1 MTRGRRQR
9 PFQRD
14 RLLVVMG
21 LFAAGFLLILGR
33 LYGLQVGGHAKWYER
48 GMRQYNQHATLQPE
62 RGEILDRHG
71 RVLAT
76 SVAVPSVYAVPREIE
91 QPEQTA
97 DTLTALLKTPDETLR
112 RRLASEASFVWLA
125 RQVSPGTAT
134 QLRERR
140 LPGVDFVTEMR
151 RYYPKHHLAGQLL
164 GFVGLDGQGLGG
176 VEYVYDRMLRGV
188 PSINSFYPLS
198 PTLSHSIPNYKWAP
212 RLCQV
217 KSPCNNARFFLVSQR
232 KRDVS
237 KGRKAEP
244 LRRQG
249 DQNRIS
255 GVNMADI
262 CRK

>member
-164 GFVGLDGQGLGG
+164 GFVGLDGQALAA
-176 VEYVYDRMLRGV
+176 
-188 PSINSFYPLS
+188 LS
-198 PTLSHSIPNYKWAP
+198 MSMIGCCAP
-212 RLCQV
+212 RRAACACSATPWGAV
-217 KSPCNNARFFLVSQR
+217 CV
-232 KRDVS
+232 
-237 KGRKAEP
+237 
-244 LRRQG
+244 
-249 DQNRIS
+249 
-255 GVNMADI
+255 
-262 CRK
+262 